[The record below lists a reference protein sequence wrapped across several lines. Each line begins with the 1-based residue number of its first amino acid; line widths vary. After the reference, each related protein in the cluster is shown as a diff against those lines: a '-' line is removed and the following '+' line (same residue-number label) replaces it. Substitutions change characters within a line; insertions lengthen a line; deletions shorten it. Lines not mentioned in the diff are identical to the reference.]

1 MPWTATKKADRI
13 LNSSC
18 IMGLAALQQV
28 PLRRSK
34 GTPYFAC
41 HSGLLP
47 EERTKTHVVTDYPL
61 IIRLFQIW
69 KRYGHAV
76 QELSQLSDRELA
88 DIGITRGDIARIA
101 WDQSDR

>member
-1 MPWTATKKADRI
+1 
-13 LNSSC
+13 
-18 IMGLAALQQV
+18 MGLAALQQV
-28 PLRRSK
+28 PLHRSK
-34 GTPYFAC
+34 GTPYLVIPAC
-41 HSGLLP
+41 CRKKGRKPMLSP
-47 EERTKTHVVTDYPL
+47 
-61 IIRLFQIW
+61 IIRFFQNW